1 MKKNS
6 RRTVDLIDNKIG
18 IRITNFSKNSQQ
30 NNSENVTNES
40 DKEMPKK
47 RYFQKKRQKICWWS
61 EINLKV

>member
-6 RRTVDLIDNKIG
+6 RRTVDLIDNKIS

-47 RYFQKKRQKICWWS
+47 RYIFSEKKT
-61 EINLKV
+61 ENLLMT

>member
-18 IRITNFSKNSQQ
+18 IGITNFSKNSQQ

-47 RYFQKKRQKICWWS
+47 RYIFSEKKT
-61 EINLKV
+61 ENLLMT

>member
-6 RRTVDLIDNKIG
+6 RRTIDLIDNKIS

-47 RYFQKKRQKICWWS
+47 RYIFSEKKT
-61 EINLKV
+61 ENLLMT

>member
-6 RRTVDLIDNKIG
+6 RRTVDLIDNKIS

-47 RYFQKKRQKICWWS
+47 RYIFRKKDRKFVDD
-61 EINLKV
+61 LRLT

>member
-1 MKKNS
+1 M
-6 RRTVDLIDNKIG
+6 IDNKIG

-47 RYFQKKRQKICWWS
+47 RYIFRKKDRKFVDD
-61 EINLKV
+61 LRLT

>member
-1 MKKNS
+1 MKKDS

-47 RYFQKKRQKICWWS
+47 RYIFRKKDRKFVDD
-61 EINLKV
+61 LRLT

>member
-6 RRTVDLIDNKIG
+6 RRTFDLIDYKIG

-47 RYFQKKRQKICWWS
+47 RYIFRKKDRKFVDD
-61 EINLKV
+61 LRLT

>member
-1 MKKNS
+1 M
-6 RRTVDLIDNKIG
+6 TVDLIDNKIG

-47 RYFQKKRQKICWWS
+47 RYIFSEKKT
-61 EINLKV
+61 ENLLMI

>member
-47 RYFQKKRQKICWWS
+47 DIFSEKKT
-61 EINLKV
+61 ENLLMI

>member
-18 IRITNFSKNSQQ
+18 IRNTNFSKNSNQ

-47 RYFQKKRQKICWWS
+47 RYIFRKKDRKFVDD
-61 EINLKV
+61 LRLT

>member
-47 RYFQKKRQKICWWS
+47 RYFQKKRQKIC
-61 EINLKV
+61 

>member
-18 IRITNFSKNSQQ
+18 IRITNVSKNSQQ

-47 RYFQKKRQKICWWS
+47 RYIFSEKKT
-61 EINLKV
+61 ENLLMI

>member
-6 RRTVDLIDNKIG
+6 RRTVDLIDNKIS
-18 IRITNFSKNSQQ
+18 IRITNFSKNAQQ

-47 RYFQKKRQKICWWS
+47 RYIFRKKDRKFVDD
-61 EINLKV
+61 LRLT

>member
-6 RRTVDLIDNKIG
+6 RSTVDLIDNKIG

-47 RYFQKKRQKICWWS
+47 RYIFRKKDRKFVDD
-61 EINLKV
+61 LRLT

>member
-18 IRITNFSKNSQQ
+18 IRITNFSKNSNQ

-47 RYFQKKRQKICWWS
+47 RYIFRKKDRKFVDD
-61 EINLKV
+61 LRLT

>member
-30 NNSENVTNES
+30 NNSENVTNEI

-47 RYFQKKRQKICWWS
+47 RYIFRKKDRKFVDD
-61 EINLKV
+61 LRLT

>member
-18 IRITNFSKNSQQ
+18 IRITNFSKNSNQ

-47 RYFQKKRQKICWWS
+47 RYIFSEKKT
-61 EINLKV
+61 EHLLMT